1 MKIKCRICVQ
11 RYCFI
16 LKYAKNVVLLQKI
29 SITAMRLFR
38 LFLLTFFSLTMLL
51 PIEASLNYSYADS
64 VILSAIRDTLIPG
77 AVLCVVDNQEIVYL
91 QAYGNRRVIP
101 NVELMTTNTIFD
113 LASVTK
119 PLGAGSAMLMLCA
132 EGKASVN
139 DYVSQYIPNFH
150 EDVQI
155 RHLMTHYSGLPAYMN
170 AIRLDSVFSARTI
183 PSQRYPHAM
192 IDTIARCKRPSE
204 VGEKY
209 RYSCLNFISLQG
221 VVESIVG
228 VDINRYL
235 RSTLYSDLDISMGWL
250 PDSAILEKIA
260 PTECQDTCCLH
271 GQVHDPLARVLMKG
285 ISGNAG
291 IFATAEEVAKWS
303 IWFMRLSQ
311 DVREKGCNAGLW
323 TDTVVTSVG
332 EQPRYR
338 HTGYTG
344 TSVTI
349 MPQSGRALVL
359 LTNRVH
365 PRDVH
370 SLGDLR
376 RKLNEWLIP

>member
-1 MKIKCRICVQ
+1 MKIKCTICVQ

-51 PIEASLNYSYADS
+51 PIKASLNYSYADS

-91 QAYGNRRVIP
+91 QAYGNRRVVP
-101 NVELMTTNTIFD
+101 ENELMTINTIFD
-113 LASVTK
+113 LASVSK

-183 PSQRYPHAM
+183 PSQHYPHAM

-235 RSTLYSDLDISMGWL
+235 RSTLYSDLGISMGWL

-260 PTECQDTCCLH
+260 PTECQDTCCLY

-291 IFATAEEVAKWS
+291 IFATAEEVATWA
-303 IWFMRLSQ
+303 IWFMGLPLEI
-311 DVREKGCNAGLW
+311 RENGCQAGLW
-323 TDTVVTSVG
+323 TDTVATSTG
-332 EQPRYR
+332 EQQRCR

-349 MPQSGRALVL
+349 MPQAGRALVL
-359 LTNRVH
+359 LTYRVH

>member
-1 MKIKCRICVQ
+1 MKIKCTICVQ

-29 SITAMRLFR
+29 SITTMRLFR

-51 PIEASLNYSYADS
+51 PIKASLNYSYADS

-91 QAYGNRRVIP
+91 QAYGNRRVVP
-101 NVELMTTNTIFD
+101 ENELMTINTIFD
-113 LASVTK
+113 LASVSK

-183 PSQRYPHAM
+183 PSQHYPHAM

-235 RSTLYSDLDISMGWL
+235 RSTLYSDLGISMGWL
-250 PDSAILEKIA
+250 PDYAILEKIA
-260 PTECQDTCCLH
+260 PTECQDTCCLY

-349 MPQSGRALVL
+349 MPQLGRAVVL

-365 PRDVH
+365 PKDEH

>member
-1 MKIKCRICVQ
+1 
-11 RYCFI
+11 
-16 LKYAKNVVLLQKI
+16 
-29 SITAMRLFR
+29 MRLFR

-51 PIEASLNYSYADS
+51 PIKASLNYSYADS

-91 QAYGNRRVIP
+91 QAYGNRRVVP
-101 NVELMTTNTIFD
+101 ENELMTINTIFD
-113 LASVTK
+113 LASVSK

-132 EGKASVN
+132 DGKASVN
-139 DYVSQYIPNFH
+139 DYVSQYIPKFH

-170 AIRLDSVFSARTI
+170 ANRLDSIFSSRSI
-183 PSQRYPHAM
+183 PSQCYPHAM
-192 IDTIARCKRPSE
+192 IDTIARCKRPSM

-228 VDINRYL
+228 MDINCYL
-235 RSTLYSDLDISMGWL
+235 RSTLYADLGIAMGWL
-250 PDSAILEKIA
+250 PDSILLADIA
-260 PTECQDTCCLH
+260 PTECQDICCLH
-271 GQVHDPLARVLMKG
+271 GQVHDPLARVMMKS

-291 IFATAEEVAKWS
+291 LFATAQEVATWA
-303 IWFMRLSQ
+303 IWFMGLPLEA
-311 DVREKGCNAGLW
+311 RENGCQAGLW
-323 TDTVVTSVG
+323 TDTVATSTG
-332 EQPRYR
+332 EQQRCR

-349 MPQSGRALVL
+349 MPQSGRAVIL

-365 PRDVH
+365 PKDEH

>member
-1 MKIKCRICVQ
+1 MKIKCTICVQ

-29 SITAMRLFR
+29 SITTMRLFR

-51 PIEASLNYSYADS
+51 PIKASLNYSYADS
-64 VILSAIRDTLIPG
+64 VILSAICDTLIPG

-101 NVELMTTNTIFD
+101 ENELMTINTIFD
-113 LASVTK
+113 LASVSK

-139 DYVSQYIPNFH
+139 DYVSKYIASYHN
-150 EDVQI
+150 DVQI

-170 AIRLDSVFSARTI
+170 ANRLDSIFASRNVD
-183 PSQRYPHAM
+183 PSQYPNYM
-192 IDTIARCKRPSE
+192 IDTIAQCKRSSA
-204 VGEKY
+204 VGELY
-209 RYSCLNFISLQG
+209 RYSCLNFISLQR
-221 VVESIVG
+221 VVENIVG
-228 VDINRYL
+228 MDINSYL
-235 RSTLYSDLDISMGWL
+235 RSTLYEDLGINMGWL
-250 PDSAILEKIA
+250 PDSVLLGLIA
-260 PTECQDTCCLH
+260 PTECQQYDCLH
-271 GQVHDPLARVLMKG
+271 GKVHDPLARVMMRG

-291 IFATAEEVAKWS
+291 IFATAEEVATWA
-303 IWFMRLSQ
+303 IWFMRLPLEI
-311 DVREKGCNAGLW
+311 RENGCQAGMW
-323 TDTVVTSVG
+323 TDTVTTSTG
-332 EQPRYR
+332 EQQRCR

-349 MPQSGRALVL
+349 MPQSGRAVIL

-365 PRDVH
+365 PIDEH

-376 RKLNEWLIP
+376 RKLNDWLIP

>member
-1 MKIKCRICVQ
+1 
-11 RYCFI
+11 
-16 LKYAKNVVLLQKI
+16 
-29 SITAMRLFR
+29 
-38 LFLLTFFSLTMLL
+38 
-51 PIEASLNYSYADS
+51 
-64 VILSAIRDTLIPG
+64 
-77 AVLCVVDNQEIVYL
+77 
-91 QAYGNRRVIP
+91 
-101 NVELMTTNTIFD
+101 
-113 LASVTK
+113 
-119 PLGAGSAMLMLCA
+119 
-132 EGKASVN
+132 
-139 DYVSQYIPNFH
+139 
-150 EDVQI
+150 
-155 RHLMTHYSGLPAYMN
+155 MTHYSGLPADMN

-183 PSQRYPHAM
+183 PSQRYPYAM

-235 RSTLYSDLDISMGWL
+235 RSTLYSDLGISMGWL
-250 PDSAILEKIA
+250 PDYAILEKIA